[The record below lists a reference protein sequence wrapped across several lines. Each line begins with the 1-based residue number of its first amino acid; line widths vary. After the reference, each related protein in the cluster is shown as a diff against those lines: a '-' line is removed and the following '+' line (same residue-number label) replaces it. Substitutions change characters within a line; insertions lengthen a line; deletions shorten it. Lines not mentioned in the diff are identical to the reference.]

1 MSDAPTTA
9 TAARVRAEINYVR
22 NPQPPGAEPLT
33 FVTAAEGQSTMET
46 LPGREMWIEDL
57 RGTET
62 TLDREGFVLVD
73 HVSGIDDFE
82 QIEEDPEVD
91 RRYIDE
97 MTDLLVA
104 VTGADRALML
114 TGAKKRYGER
124 EAEKLARLTGHVTPA
139 RYPHRDVTD
148 TSGPVQAAGIVRT
161 VPGLRLDD
169 FSRWALLNVWRPI
182 RQPPHDFPL
191 AVCDARSVDPAD
203 GVTVVAVTQV
213 PSMDGD
219 FRFDTT
225 GYMHNPA
232 HRWCYFRDMTP
243 DEVLVFKTHDSDP
256 SRARHVAHSAFTD
269 PTCPPDVPTRA
280 SIEIRGLVLF
290 R

>member
-1 MSDAPTTA
+1 MDDQ
-9 TAARVRAEINYVR
+9 RVRAEINYVR
-22 NPQPPGAEPLT
+22 NPPGPDDPPLT
-33 FVTAAEGQSTMET
+33 FVTADEARSTMQT
-46 LPGREMWIEDL
+46 LPGCPVWIEDV
-57 RGTET
+57 RGTGT
-62 TLDREGFVLVD
+62 TLDREGFVLAD
-73 HVSGIDDFE
+73 HVSGIVDFE
-82 QIEEDPEVD
+82 QIEEDPAVD

-114 TGAKKRYGER
+114 TGAKKRYGEA

-148 TSGPVQAAGIVRT
+148 ASGPVQAAGIVRT
-161 VPGLRLDD
+161 VPGLRLED
-169 FSRWALLNVWRPI
+169 FSRWALLNVWRSI
-182 RQPPHDFPL
+182 RQPPVDFPL
-191 AVCDARSVDPAD
+191 AVCDARTVDPAD

-213 PSMDGD
+213 ASMDTD
-219 FRFDTT
+219 LRFDTT
-225 GYMHNPA
+225 GYLHNPA
-232 HRWCYFRDMTP
+232 HRWCYFSDMTP

-256 SRARHVAHSAFTD
+256 TRARHVAHTSFTN
-269 PTCPPDVPTRA
+269 PTCPPGVPTRA

>member
-1 MSDAPTTA
+1 MPTT
-9 TAARVRAEINYVR
+9 RVRAEVNYVR
-22 NPQPPGAEPLT
+22 NPPGPGAEPLT
-33 FVTAAEGQSTMET
+33 FVTADEARSTMQT
-46 LPGREMWIEDL
+46 LPGCEVWIEDV

-62 TLDREGFVLVD
+62 TLDREGFVLVQ
-73 HVSGIDDFE
+73 HSSAIADFE
-82 QIEEDPEVD
+82 RIEEDPEVD
-91 RRYIDE
+91 QRYIDE

-114 TGAKKRYGER
+114 TGAKKRYGEA

-148 TSGPVQAAGIVRT
+148 TSGPVQAAGIVGT
-161 VPGLRLDD
+161 VPGLRLED
-169 FSRWALLNVWRPI
+169 FSRWALLNVWRSI
-182 RQPPHDFPL
+182 RQPPIDFPL
-191 AVCDARSVDPAD
+191 AVCDARTVDPAD

-213 PSMDGD
+213 PSQAGD

-225 GYMHNPA
+225 GYLHNPD
-232 HRWCYFRDMTP
+232 HRWCTFSDMTP

-256 SRARHVAHSAFTD
+256 TRARHVAHTSFTD
-269 PTCPPDVPTRA
+269 PTCPPGVATRA

-290 R
+290 A